1 MRESNSCCGDNGPY
15 RRGEIFQRNMNEST
29 EKTKVEV
36 GWKCPTAD
44 SWSNKSS
51 VLGTA
56 RDYKLSWTLV
66 CDYSS

>member
-1 MRESNSCCGDNGPY
+1 MDPIGG
-15 RRGEIFQRNMNEST
+15 GEIFQRNMNETT
-29 EKTKVEV
+29 ERTKVERL

-56 RDYKLSWTLV
+56 RDYKLSWTLA